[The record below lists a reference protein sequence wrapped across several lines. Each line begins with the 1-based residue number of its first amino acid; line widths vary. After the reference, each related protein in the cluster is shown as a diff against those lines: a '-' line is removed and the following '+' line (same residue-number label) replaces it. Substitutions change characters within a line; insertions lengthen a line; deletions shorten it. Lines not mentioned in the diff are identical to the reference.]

1 VRVPADELL
10 VHLPGH
16 LLEIARA
23 LLFEQEREEV
33 HLEEQV
39 AELVAQLRP
48 VARERRVRHF
58 VGLLDRV
65 RNDRPSRLLPVP
77 RAVTA

>member
-1 VRVPADELL
+1 VPADELL
-10 VHLPGH
+10 VHLPCH

-23 LLFEQEREEV
+23 LLFEQEREDV

-48 VARERRVRHF
+48 VALKRRVRHL

-65 RNDRPSRLLPVP
+65 WNDRPCCLFPVP
-77 RAVTA
+77 GTVAT